1 MQVDVITP
9 NGAVLEGEATS
20 VTVPTQ
26 MGEMT
31 VLEGHIPV
39 IASLDLGLLDIK
51 IDGESQRFAVDGG
64 FIEIGKTRVSI
75 VTETALRPADVDV
88 DAEKERLAKV
98 QSDLNDVSTLGPEEI
113 VLANRELKRAMT
125 FLDIAKK
132 G

>member
-9 NGAVLEGEATS
+9 NGAVLQGEATA
-20 VTVPTQ
+20 VRVPTQ

-51 IDGESQRFAVDGG
+51 VDGESQRFAVDGG

-75 VTETALRPADVDV
+75 VTETAIRPADLDV
-88 DAEKERLAKV
+88 DAEEERLAQV
-98 QSDLNDVSTLGPEEI
+98 QSKLSDVSSLGPEEI

-125 FLDIAKK
+125 FLDIAKQ

>member
-39 IASLDLGLLDIK
+39 IASLDHGLLDIK
-51 IDGESQRFAVDGG
+51 MGGESHRFAVDGG

-75 VTETALRPADVDV
+75 VTETAIRPADVDV

-98 QSDLNDVSTLGPEEI
+98 RSDLDGVSSLGPEEI
-113 VLANRELKRAMT
+113 VLANRELKRAT
-125 FLDIAKK
+125 SFLNIAKQ